1 MITLKEFMEVIEY
14 RVTEGSDYCWTCF
27 GEHSQPYSLSSW
39 NQEHDGWNFN
49 ITFDT
54 GDQEVYMVEVCDYKH
69 RRAYRLINPTWVE
82 DYREYAKKHN
92 PEYADQAWDDVNYVD
107 LETKEDWLEKANA
120 IVEGLDYDTRVSV
133 PLELSDADLLIY
145 MKAAHERDMTF
156 NQFVEEAIRQA
167 AKDHEQD
174 PEGFKQ
180 RMDRWKNEKSIL

>member
-1 MITLKEFMEVIEY
+1 MDKAIVGMASKSLRTL
-14 RVTEGSDYCWTCF
+14 C
-27 GEHSQPYSLSSW
+27 LA
-39 NQEHDGWNFN
+39 
-49 ITFDT
+49 
-54 GDQEVYMVEVCDYKH
+54 YKIL
-69 RRAYRLINPTWVE
+69 RPTI
-82 DYREYAKKHN
+82 
-92 PEYADQAWDDVNYVD
+92 D

-133 PLELSDADLLIY
+133 PLELSDEDLLTY

-180 RMDRWKNEKSIL
+180 RMNRWKNEKSIL